1 MMIVKEKSQ
10 MNMTSKNI
18 EGIEMIN
25 VIFNI
30 SICATGADQG
40 LFQRGEGYFYPISQN
55 FLTKRG
61 GPRVRTPLVD
71 IPKCY

>member
-1 MMIVKEKSQ
+1 MKIVKEKSQ

-18 EGIEMIN
+18 EETEMIN

-40 LFQRGEGYFYPISQN
+40 FFKEGRGIFTQFDKI
-55 FLTKRG
+55 F
-61 GPRVRTPLVD
+61 
-71 IPKCY
+71 